1 MNYRVENP
9 VLNQIHIQ
17 SEINISDI
25 ILSDLQ
31 GKEVHIQSSV
41 NNVFDVSTL
50 ARGYYVIKQVNQ
62 TPSNT
67 KLIKL

>member
-17 SEINISDI
+17 SEINISYI

-31 GKEVHIQSSV
+31 GKEVRIQSSV

-50 ARGYYVIKQVNQ
+50 AKGYYVIKQINQ